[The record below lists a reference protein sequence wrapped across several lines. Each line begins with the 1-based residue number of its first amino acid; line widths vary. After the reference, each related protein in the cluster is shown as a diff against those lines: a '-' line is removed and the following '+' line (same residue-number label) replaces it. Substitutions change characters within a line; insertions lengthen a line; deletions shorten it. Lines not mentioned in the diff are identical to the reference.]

1 MARFAINLAR
11 RGEVTAVREAAIN
24 GAAGLVVEIDGGMPL
39 VLTGEQRD
47 GRITHIYLLLNDE
60 KLSGLSAHPAI
71 T

>member
-1 MARFAINLAR
+1 MPSTLAS
-11 RGEVTAVREAAIN
+11 TAE
-24 GAAGLVVEIDGGMPL
+24 LVVEIDGGMPL